1 LHNTIKTPIIIEL
14 NWPTLQVS
22 PPCYIDIMHYKEI
35 MNTYKMASGGI
46 ADFQQAVNAL
56 KGFGR
61 YEDDTLAHVATGE
74 TIIPMEVFE
83 KNPQLRDQVFKSMTD
98 LGIDPTQ
105 YIVGSNFNSINPVTG
120 QPEFFLK
127 KLFKKIKKAAP
138 VLLPIAASF
147 IPGAG
152 PLAMAAA
159 GFGGGKIAGQDTK
172 QALMSGI
179 LAGLGGKFAGGTQAA
194 QAGGFGSAANPSLG
208 SSIFKG
214 ISKEG
219 LGSLFRGAN
228 NAALQEAL
236 ANPNS
241 EAAAKLISRSGEGS
255 AGNTSFLEKGLN
267 LFRKGGKPGADF
279 STGRVGAGL
288 LAASM
293 IPGMFQDDEEEE
305 EYIDTNVYAGDFGQ
319 LANLGIPASY
329 SPGSNIVPFKLA
341 GGGYMGGYNG
351 VKADAES
358 LTASDNIDSR
368 IMKNLQYEKMAPGMM
383 GYAAGGIARL
393 REGGFPYATAKKA
406 KGGVSGPGTG
416 TSDDI
421 PAYLSNGEFVITAK
435 AVKNA
440 GGSKPMYDM
449 MEHLEKGGKLSPAS
463 RGR

>member
-1 LHNTIKTPIIIEL
+1 MEKLKLIN
-14 NWPTLQVS
+14 
-22 PPCYIDIMHYKEI
+22 
-35 MNTYKMASGGI
+35 GGL
-46 ADFQQAVNAL
+46 ADFQNAVHAL
-56 KGFGR
+56 KDFGR

-179 LAGLGGKFAGGTQAA
+179 LAGLGGKFAGGTAAA
-194 QAGGFGSAANPSLG
+194 QAGQAAGGKSLG
-208 SSIFKG
+208 SQIFKG

-219 LGSLFRGAN
+219 LGSLFK
-228 NAALQEAL
+228 AAQDTAVQEAL
-236 ANPNS
+236 ANQGGS
-241 EAAAKLISRSGEGS
+241 ELADKIVSASGEGS

-267 LFRKGGKPGADF
+267 LFRKGGKSGADF

>member
-1 LHNTIKTPIIIEL
+1 
-14 NWPTLQVS
+14 
-22 PPCYIDIMHYKEI
+22 

-56 KGFGR
+56 KSFGR

-194 QAGGFGSAANPSLG
+194 QAGQQLGGKSLG
-208 SSIFKG
+208 SQLFKG

-219 LGSLFRGAN
+219 LGSLFSQSAPTFTNPATQAEIFSGAN
-228 NAALQEAL
+228 TAELASNVSKAAQGGGD
-236 ANPNS
+236 NFS
-241 EAAAKLISRSGEGS
+241 KM
-255 AGNTSFLEKGLN
+255 LN
-267 LFRKGGKPGADF
+267 LFRKGGKPGAEF

-293 IPGMFQDDEEEE
+293 IPGMFQDEEEE
-305 EYIDTNVYAGDFGQ
+305 EYIDTNIYPGDFGQ

-358 LTASDNIDSR
+358 LTASDNIDNR

-463 RGR
+463 RGK

>member
-1 LHNTIKTPIIIEL
+1 
-14 NWPTLQVS
+14 
-22 PPCYIDIMHYKEI
+22 
-35 MNTYKMASGGI
+35 MASGGI

-56 KGFGR
+56 KSFGR

-194 QAGGFGSAANPSLG
+194 QAGQQLGGKSLG
-208 SSIFKG
+208 SQLFKG

-219 LGSLFRGAN
+219 LGSLFSQSAPTFTNPATQAEIFSGAN
-228 NAALQEAL
+228 TAELASNVSKAAQGGGD
-236 ANPNS
+236 NFS
-241 EAAAKLISRSGEGS
+241 KM
-255 AGNTSFLEKGLN
+255 LN
-267 LFRKGGKPGADF
+267 LFRKGGKPGAEF

-293 IPGMFQDDEEEE
+293 IPGMFQDEEEE
-305 EYIDTNVYAGDFGQ
+305 EYIDTNIYPGDFGQ

-358 LTASDNIDSR
+358 LTASDNIDNR

-463 RGR
+463 RGK

>member
-1 LHNTIKTPIIIEL
+1 MEKLKLIN
-14 NWPTLQVS
+14 
-22 PPCYIDIMHYKEI
+22 
-35 MNTYKMASGGI
+35 GGL
-46 ADFQQAVNAL
+46 ADFQDAVHAL
-56 KGFGR
+56 KDFGR

-83 KNPQLRDQVFKSMTD
+83 KNPQLRDQVFQSMAD

-147 IPGAG
+147 VPGAG

-159 GFGGGKIAGQDTK
+159 GFGGGKLAGQDTK

-179 LAGLGGKFAGGTQAA
+179 LAGLGGKLAGGTAAA
-194 QAGGFGSAANPSLG
+194 QAGQAAGGKSLG
-208 SSIFKG
+208 SQLFKG

-219 LGSLFRGAN
+219 LGSLFR
-228 NAALQEAL
+228 
-236 ANPNS
+236 
-241 EAAAKLISRSGEGS
+241 
-255 AGNTSFLEKGLN
+255 KGLSEQALRDQLLSGAPSYVTDGVSKTVQGGGDN
-267 LFRKGGKPGADF
+267 FSKMLNIFRKGGEEGAKF
-279 STGRVGAGL
+279 SPYRIGAVLTG
-288 LAASM
+288 AAFLKD
-293 IPGMFQDDEEEE
+293 MFFPEKIEEE
-305 EYIDTNVYAGDFGQ
+305 EYIDTNVYPGDYGTLLE
-319 LANLGIPASY
+319 LAAANKY
-329 SPGSNIVPFKLA
+329 SPGSNIVPFQLA

-368 IMKNLQYEKMAPGMM
+368 IMKNLQFERMAPGMM
-383 GYAAGGIARL
+383 GYAAGGIAHL
-393 REGGFPYATAKKA
+393 RKGGFPYETAKHA

-416 TSDDI
+416 TSDSI
-421 PAYLSNGEFVITAK
+421 PAYLSNGEFVVTAK

-449 MEHLEKGGKLSPAS
+449 MDHLEKGGKLSPAS
-463 RGR
+463 RGK

>member
-1 LHNTIKTPIIIEL
+1 
-14 NWPTLQVS
+14 
-22 PPCYIDIMHYKEI
+22 MRYKET
-35 MNTYKMASGGI
+35 MNTYKMAPGGI

-83 KNPQLRDQVFKSMTD
+83 KNPQLRDQVFQSMAD

-105 YIVGSNFNSINPVTG
+105 YIVGSNLNSINPVTG

-147 IPGAG
+147 IPGVG
-152 PLAMAAA
+152 PLALGAA
-159 GFGGGKIAGQDTK
+159 GFAGGKLAGQDTK

-179 LAGLGGKFAGGTQAA
+179 MAGLGGKLAGGTAAA
-194 QAGGFGSAANPSLG
+194 QAGGYGSAANPSLG

-219 LGSLFRGAN
+219 LGSLFK
-228 NAALQEAL
+228 AAQDTAVQEAL
-236 ANPNS
+236 ANQGTS
-241 EAAAKLISRSGEGS
+241 EVADKLVSAAGEGS
-255 AGNTSFLEKGLN
+255 AGTPTFLEKSLN

-279 STGRVGAGL
+279 STGRVGAAL

-293 IPGMFQDDEEEE
+293 IPGLFKGEEEEE
-305 EYIDTNVYAGDFGQ
+305 EYIDTNVYPGDFGQ
-319 LANLGIPASY
+319 LANLGIPAAY
-329 SPGSNIVPFKLA
+329 SPGSNIVPFQLA
-341 GGGYMGGYNG
+341 NGGYMGGYNG
-351 VKADAES
+351 IKADTES

-368 IMKNLQYEKMAPGMM
+368 IMKNLQFERMAPGMM
-383 GYAAGGIARL
+383 GYAAGGVAHL
-393 REGGFPYATAKKA
+393 RKGGFPYETAKHA

-416 TSDDI
+416 TSDSI
-421 PAYLSNGEFVITAK
+421 PAYLSNGEFVVTAK

-440 GGSKPMYDM
+440 GGSKPMYEM
-449 MEHLEKGGKLSPAS
+449 MDHLEKGGKLSPAS
-463 RGR
+463 RGK

>member
-1 LHNTIKTPIIIEL
+1 
-14 NWPTLQVS
+14 
-22 PPCYIDIMHYKEI
+22 

-83 KNPQLRDQVFKSMTD
+83 KNPQLRDQVFQSMAD
-98 LGIDPTQ
+98 LGIDPSQ

-138 VLLPIAASF
+138 VILPIAASF
-147 IPGAG
+147 IPGVG
-152 PLAMAAA
+152 PLAMAGA
-159 GFGGGKIAGQDTK
+159 GFAGGKIAGQDTK

-194 QAGGFGSAANPSLG
+194 QAGQQLGGKSLG
-208 SSIFKG
+208 SQLFKG

-219 LGSLFRGAN
+219 LGSLFK
-228 NAALQEAL
+228 AAQDKAVQEAL
-236 ANPNS
+236 ANQGMS
-241 EAAAKLISRSGEGS
+241 EAGDKLVSAVGEGS
-255 AGNTSFLEKGLN
+255 ASTPTFLEKSLN
-267 LFRKGGKPGADF
+267 LFRKGGEEGAQF
-279 STGRVGAGL
+279 SPYRIMAGLTGAGFL
-288 LAASM
+288 KD
-293 IPGMFQDDEEEE
+293 IFFPEKIEEE
-305 EYIDTNVYAGDFGQ
+305 EYIDTNVYPGDYGTLLE
-319 LANLGIPASY
+319 LAAAKKY
-329 SPGSNIVPFKLA
+329 SPGSNIVPFQLA
-341 GGGYMGGYNG
+341 NGGYMGGYNG
-351 VKADAES
+351 IKADTES

-368 IMKNLQYEKMAPGMM
+368 IMKNLQFERMAPGMM
-383 GYAAGGIARL
+383 GYAAGGIAHL
-393 REGGFPYATAKKA
+393 RKGGFPYETAKHA

-416 TSDDI
+416 TSDSI
-421 PAYLSNGEFVITAK
+421 PAYLSNGEFVVTAK

-449 MEHLEKGGKLSPAS
+449 MDHLEKGGKLSPAS
-463 RGR
+463 RGK

>member
-1 LHNTIKTPIIIEL
+1 MEKLKLIN
-14 NWPTLQVS
+14 
-22 PPCYIDIMHYKEI
+22 
-35 MNTYKMASGGI
+35 GGL
-46 ADFQQAVNAL
+46 ADFQDAVHAL
-56 KGFGR
+56 KDFGR

-83 KNPQLRDQVFKSMTD
+83 KNPQLRDQVFQSMAD

-159 GFGGGKIAGQDTK
+159 GFGGGKLAGQDTK

-194 QAGGFGSAANPSLG
+194 QAGQQLGGKSLG
-208 SSIFKG
+208 SQLFKG

-219 LGSLFRGAN
+219 LGSLFSQSAPTFTNPATQAEIYSGAN
-228 NAALQEAL
+228 TAELASKAAQGGGDNLT
-236 ANPNS
+236 
-241 EAAAKLISRSGEGS
+241 KM
-255 AGNTSFLEKGLN
+255 LN
-267 LFRKGGKPGADF
+267 IFRKGGEEGAKF
-279 STGRVGAGL
+279 SPYRIGAGL
-288 LAASM
+288 TGAAFLKD
-293 IPGMFQDDEEEE
+293 MFFPEKIEEE
-305 EYIDTNVYAGDFGQ
+305 EYIDTNVYPGDYGTLLE
-319 LANLGIPASY
+319 LAAANKY
-329 SPGSNIVPFKLA
+329 SPGSNIVPFQLA
-341 GGGYMGGYNG
+341 NGGYMGGYNG

-368 IMKNLQYEKMAPGMM
+368 IMKNLQFERMAPGMM
-383 GYAAGGIARL
+383 GYAAGGIAHL
-393 REGGFPYATAKKA
+393 RKGGFPYETAKHA

-416 TSDDI
+416 TSDSI
-421 PAYLSNGEFVITAK
+421 PAYLSNGEFVVTAK

-449 MEHLEKGGKLSPAS
+449 MDHLEKGGKLSPAS
-463 RGR
+463 RGK

>member
-1 LHNTIKTPIIIEL
+1 MEKLKLIN
-14 NWPTLQVS
+14 
-22 PPCYIDIMHYKEI
+22 
-35 MNTYKMASGGI
+35 GGL
-46 ADFQQAVNAL
+46 ADFQNAVHAL
-56 KGFGR
+56 KDFGR

-83 KNPQLRDQVFKSMTD
+83 KNPQLRDQVFQSMAD

-159 GFGGGKIAGQDTK
+159 GFGGGKLAGQDTK

-179 LAGLGGKFAGGTQAA
+179 LAGLGGKLAGGTAAA
-194 QAGGFGSAANPSLG
+194 QAGQAAGGKSLG
-208 SSIFKG
+208 SQLFKG

-219 LGSLFRGAN
+219 LGSLFR
-228 NAALQEAL
+228 
-236 ANPNS
+236 
-241 EAAAKLISRSGEGS
+241 
-255 AGNTSFLEKGLN
+255 KGLSEQALREQLLSGAPSYVTDGVSKTVQGGGDN
-267 LFRKGGKPGADF
+267 FSKMLNIFRKGGEEGAKF
-279 STGRVGAGL
+279 SPYRIGAGL
-288 LAASM
+288 TGAAFLKD
-293 IPGMFQDDEEEE
+293 MFFPEKIEEE
-305 EYIDTNVYAGDFGQ
+305 EYIDTNVYPGDYGTLLE
-319 LANLGIPASY
+319 LAAANKY
-329 SPGSNIVPFKLA
+329 SPGSNIVPFQLA

-351 VKADAES
+351 IKADAES

-368 IMKNLQYEKMAPGMM
+368 IMKNLQFERMAPGMM
-383 GYAAGGIARL
+383 GYAAGGIAHL
-393 REGGFPYATAKKA
+393 RKGGFPYETARHA

-416 TSDDI
+416 TSDSI
-421 PAYLSNGEFVITAK
+421 PAYLSNGEFVVTAK

-449 MEHLEKGGKLSPAS
+449 MDHLEKGGKLSPAS
-463 RGR
+463 RGK

>member
-1 LHNTIKTPIIIEL
+1 MEKLKLIN
-14 NWPTLQVS
+14 
-22 PPCYIDIMHYKEI
+22 
-35 MNTYKMASGGI
+35 GGL
-46 ADFQQAVNAL
+46 ADFQNAVHAL
-56 KGFGR
+56 KDFGR

-83 KNPQLRDQVFKSMTD
+83 KNPQLRDQVFQSMAD

-138 VLLPIAASF
+138 VILPIAASF

-159 GFGGGKIAGQDTK
+159 GFGGGKLAGQDTK

-179 LAGLGGKFAGGTQAA
+179 LAGLGGKMAGGSLANQAGQAA
-194 QAGGFGSAANPSLG
+194 GGKSLG
-208 SSIFKG
+208 SSILKG

-219 LGSLFRGAN
+219 LGSLFKKGLSEQALRDQLLSGAPDYVTN
-228 NAALQEAL
+228 QVADKATTGGDYFKKA
-236 ANPNS
+236 
-241 EAAAKLISRSGEGS
+241 
-255 AGNTSFLEKGLN
+255 LN
-267 LFRKGGKPGADF
+267 LFRKGGEEGAGW
-279 STGRVGAGL
+279 SPYRIGAGL
-288 LAASM
+288 TGAAFLKD
-293 IPGMFQDDEEEE
+293 MFFPEKIEEE
-305 EYIDTNVYAGDFGQ
+305 EYIDTNVYPGDYGTLLE
-319 LANLGIPASY
+319 LAAANKY
-329 SPGSNIVPFKLA
+329 SPGSNIVPFQLA

-351 VKADAES
+351 IKADAES

-368 IMKNLQYEKMAPGMM
+368 IMKNLQFERMAPGMM
-383 GYAAGGIARL
+383 GYAAGGVVEL
-393 REGGFPYATAKKA
+393 RKGGFPYETAKHA

-416 TSDDI
+416 TSDSI

-440 GGSKPMYDM
+440 GGSRPMYEM
-449 MEHLEKGGKLSPAS
+449 MDHLEKGGKLSPTS
-463 RGR
+463 RGK

>member
-1 LHNTIKTPIIIEL
+1 
-14 NWPTLQVS
+14 
-22 PPCYIDIMHYKEI
+22 

-138 VLLPIAASF
+138 ILLPIAASF

-194 QAGGFGSAANPSLG
+194 QAGQQLGGKSLG
-208 SSIFKG
+208 SQLFKG

-219 LGSLFRGAN
+219 LGSLFSQSAPSFVTNPATQAEIYSGAN
-228 NAALQEAL
+228 TAEL
-236 ANPNS
+236 AKNLSKTAQGGGDNFS
-241 EAAAKLISRSGEGS
+241 KI
-255 AGNTSFLEKGLN
+255 FN

-293 IPGMFQDDEEEE
+293 IPGIFQDDEEEE

-319 LANLGIPASY
+319 LANLGMPASY

-440 GGSKPMYDM
+440 GGSRPMYDM

>member
-1 LHNTIKTPIIIEL
+1 
-14 NWPTLQVS
+14 
-22 PPCYIDIMHYKEI
+22 

-56 KGFGR
+56 KSFGR

-194 QAGGFGSAANPSLG
+194 QAGQQLGGKSLG
-208 SSIFKG
+208 SQLFKG

-219 LGSLFRGAN
+219 LGSLFSQSAPTFTNPATQAEIFSGAN
-228 NAALQEAL
+228 TAELASNVSKAAQGGGD
-236 ANPNS
+236 NFS
-241 EAAAKLISRSGEGS
+241 KM
-255 AGNTSFLEKGLN
+255 LN
-267 LFRKGGKPGADF
+267 LFRKGGKPGAEF

-293 IPGMFQDDEEEE
+293 IPGMFQDEEEE
-305 EYIDTNVYAGDFGQ
+305 EYIDTNIYPGDFGQ

-463 RGR
+463 RGK

>member
-1 LHNTIKTPIIIEL
+1 MEKIKLVE
-14 NWPTLQVS
+14 
-22 PPCYIDIMHYKEI
+22 
-35 MNTYKMASGGI
+35 GGL
-46 ADFQQAVNAL
+46 ADFQNAVDAL
-56 KGFGR
+56 KEFGR
-61 YEDDTLAHVATGE
+61 FEDDTLAHVATGE

-83 KNPQLRDQVFKSMTD
+83 KNPALRDQVFKSMAD

-105 YIVGSNFNSINPVTG
+105 YIVGSNLNSINPVTG

-159 GFGGGKIAGQDTK
+159 GFGGGKLAGQDTK

-179 LAGLGGKFAGGTQAA
+179 LAGLGGKMAGGSLANQAGQAA
-194 QAGGFGSAANPSLG
+194 GGKSLG

-219 LGSLFRGAN
+219 LGSLFKKRLSEQALRDQLLSGAPDYVKD
-228 NAALQEAL
+228 QVV
-236 ANPNS
+236 
-241 EAAAKLISRSGEGS
+241 K
-255 AGNTSFLEKGLN
+255 KGTGGGDYFNKALN
-267 LFRKGGKPGADF
+267 LFRKGGKEGEDF
-279 STGRVGAGL
+279 SPYRIGAGL
-288 LAASM
+288 TGAAFLKDM
-293 IPGMFQDDEEEE
+293 IFPEKEEEE
-305 EYIDTNVYAGDFGQ
+305 EYIDTNVYPGDFGQ
-319 LANLGIPASY
+319 LFQLGIPNVYNA
-329 SPGSNIVPFKLA
+329 GSNIVPFNLA
-341 GGGYMGGYNG
+341 NGGYLGGYNG

-368 IMKNLQYEKMAPGMM
+368 IMKNLQYERMAPGMM
-383 GYAAGGIARL
+383 GYATGGIVGL
-393 REGGFPYATAKKA
+393 QEGGFPYATAQRA
-406 KGGVSGPGTG
+406 RGGVSGPGTG

-440 GGSKPMYDM
+440 GGSQPMYEM
-449 MEHLEKGGKLSPAS
+449 MDHLEKGGKLSPAS
-463 RGR
+463 RGK

>member
-1 LHNTIKTPIIIEL
+1 MEKLKLIN
-14 NWPTLQVS
+14 
-22 PPCYIDIMHYKEI
+22 
-35 MNTYKMASGGI
+35 GGL
-46 ADFQQAVNAL
+46 ADFQDAVHAL
-56 KGFGR
+56 KDFGR

-83 KNPQLRDQVFKSMTD
+83 KNPQLRDQVFQSMAD

-147 IPGAG
+147 VPGAG

-159 GFGGGKIAGQDTK
+159 GFGGGKLAGQDTK

-179 LAGLGGKFAGGTQAA
+179 LAGLGGKLAGGTAAA
-194 QAGGFGSAANPSLG
+194 QAGQAAGGKSLG
-208 SSIFKG
+208 SQLFKG

-219 LGSLFRGAN
+219 LGSLFR
-228 NAALQEAL
+228 
-236 ANPNS
+236 
-241 EAAAKLISRSGEGS
+241 
-255 AGNTSFLEKGLN
+255 KGLSEQALRDQLLSGAPSYVTDGVSKTVQGGGDN
-267 LFRKGGKPGADF
+267 FSKMLNIFRKGGEEGAKF
-279 STGRVGAGL
+279 SPYRIGAGL
-288 LAASM
+288 TGAAFLKD
-293 IPGMFQDDEEEE
+293 MFFPEKIEEE
-305 EYIDTNVYAGDFGQ
+305 EYIDTNVYPGDYGTLLE
-319 LANLGIPASY
+319 LAAANKY
-329 SPGSNIVPFKLA
+329 SPGSNIVPFQLA

-351 VKADAES
+351 IKADAES

-368 IMKNLQYEKMAPGMM
+368 IMKNLQYERMAPGMM
-383 GYAAGGIARL
+383 GYAAGGVVEL
-393 REGGFPYATAKKA
+393 RKGGFPYETAKHA

-416 TSDDI
+416 TSDSI
-421 PAYLSNGEFVITAK
+421 PAYLSNGEFVVTAK

-449 MEHLEKGGKLSPAS
+449 MDHLEKGGKLSPAS
-463 RGR
+463 RGK